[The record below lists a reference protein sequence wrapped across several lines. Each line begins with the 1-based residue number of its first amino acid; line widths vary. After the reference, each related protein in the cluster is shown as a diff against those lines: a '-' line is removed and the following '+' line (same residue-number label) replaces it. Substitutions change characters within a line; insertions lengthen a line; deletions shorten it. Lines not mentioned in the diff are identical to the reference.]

1 MSNIVSLVGRP
12 NVGKSTFFNRLIQ
25 SREAIVDATAGVTR
39 DRHYGKADWAGYD
52 FSVIDTGGYVVGSE
66 DVFESEIRKQ
76 VVLAIDESDVII
88 FMVDG
93 REGLTSYDIEI
104 AQLLRRSEKP
114 FYLAVNKI
122 DSPSNYLDYTEF
134 YALGIEAIYPISAVS
149 GSGSGE
155 LLDEVVKNFNRD
167 VEEDYLDKLPK
178 ITIVGKPNVGKS
190 SLINTFLGY
199 ERHIV
204 TPVAGTT
211 RDAIYTRY
219 TGFGFDFY
227 LVDTAGLRKKGK
239 VEEDLEFYSVMRS
252 VRAIEKSDVCV
263 IMADA
268 SQGFDAQ
275 DLNIF
280 SLAARNRKGVVVV
293 LNKWDLVEKDN
304 KTHKEYE
311 DFVKK
316 RLAPFT
322 DVPIIFT
329 SVLNKQRIYKVLE
342 TAIRV
347 CKNKDRRVSTSE
359 LNDVLLPIIKQSP
372 PPVNKDKVV
381 KIKYVTQLPTPFP
394 AFAFFCNLPQYVRE
408 NYKRFLENQIRA
420 TWDFE
425 GVPIEIYFRKKS

>member
-39 DRHYGKADWAGYD
+39 DRNYGKADWAGYD

-76 VVLAIDESDVII
+76 VMLAIDESDVII

-93 REGLTSYDIEI
+93 REGLTSFDIEI
-104 AQLLRRSEKP
+104 AQLLRRSQKP

-167 VEEDYLDKLPK
+167 VEEDYLDQLPK